1 MTPLLQTYIV
11 NNYASVG
18 VDALVTLNFHRHRE
32 SQPMLFG
39 SRIINKV
46 PIPVKFV
53 CPTMMVLQNTD
64 ASPIH
69 SGTGG
74 DYSDECDREFVCK
87 HVSGIVAYFWCVQSS
102 CLYFLC

>member
-1 MTPLLQTYIV
+1 MCVIQMYIV

-46 PIPVKFV
+46 
-53 CPTMMVLQNTD
+53 
-64 ASPIH
+64 
-69 SGTGG
+69 
-74 DYSDECDREFVCK
+74 
-87 HVSGIVAYFWCVQSS
+87 HVMYIIVYRIVAEAWVE
-102 CLYFLC
+102 